1 MATLART
8 ALLLVTVLAVVFAL
22 MQGGGRLFFAKIHEF
37 EDRVNAHL
45 AKTGVAV
52 EGLAGSWRHLNPSV
66 SATTVTF
73 GGGELKGLDVELD
86 VLESLWRNRLVA
98 RRLRVE
104 SALLRFVRTRS
115 GWRLDGEAGDTELG
129 EFLKHSDEVSFA
141 GLLELAGYSA
151 TGTVRAEVEATNRGD
166 RHRWRAIVVPE
177 SGSPRVN
184 NGGGAPGEECGCVFV
199 DLDMTDVGGT
209 VPAGNARF
217 LVDDVSLAGELA
229 QALALPDVLLA
240 VDGKWTGDGSSAA
253 AVADARVSGGEAGP
267 LTAVGT
273 TVARS
278 VGRDGAYRG
287 VSSLQVTAGDAFL
300 DLEGI
305 GVSADAAGVG
315 FWFAGVDIAV
325 LNSLLAAGLGPHGHW
340 FEGVAAEGR
349 LGAVRAHLS
358 ERGLAY
364 EARLDSLSMSNYQG
378 VPELANGCGHLRG
391 HLQGFRVDF
400 RCEALRFGLPRH
412 FDNPWDYD
420 AGSGDVTFW
429 FEPGY
434 LGVRGN
440 VQVAL
445 GTAAAGGGFSLTR
458 PRDSF
463 DGQFV
468 LLGLADGLPAGV
480 IKRHLPQGLGRD
492 LKAWLRSSLVDG
504 QLNSASAAFH
514 GHTQT
519 RPGLPNR
526 RFEVTGLVV
535 DGTVDYH
542 VDWPP
547 AEGLHGSVTI
557 TGEEA
562 RGRVAEGVLFG
573 GEIRDSDIRVPL
585 RGGYVDMTLH
595 ARAAAA
601 RALEF
606 VRTTPLAEELHFVS
620 ESWRADGAL
629 GIDGDLRI
637 PIDDASGPA
646 DLDLGFEVDDVTL
659 DLVDLKLLF
668 GGLNGNAR
676 FQSPHHFSSSGLEG
690 SLFGFPV
697 EISAA
702 ASEEANILD
711 FRGTGAVADVY
722 RILETHEFPLAA
734 GVFGFDARLRAFAD
748 PSRALELDV
757 DSDGVG
763 IAVNLPPPL
772 HKSATQPGRVDVEMV
787 FDDDYTRAVV
797 RGEAFEGWLH
807 LRDDVLARGS
817 IGIGVP
823 PGPQDITSSHV
834 RLSGHL
840 ETIRL
845 EGEAS
850 ELLPETVPW
859 RLDRLSAGSVWLR
872 DIELTAVA
880 LNGIVGKDG
889 FAIGIDSNEVR
900 GTVVLEGEEPVLLSL
915 DEVRVSGEES
925 DGDLL
930 DVSILDQVPAADVTI
945 ARVLLGDDDYGAW
958 AFGVRPDDGVIRLTG
973 LVGHIKGMQI
983 EAEDDLVW
991 AGESDASLFRGRVT
1005 ASDLALVLP
1014 QWDYAPSVEST
1025 SVSIE
1030 AAVEWPGSPLNFEL
1044 GELTGSMGMAIETGR
1059 FLEVDEAAGARI
1071 LSLLNFA
1078 NIARRLQLD
1087 FSDVFDKGI
1096 GFDHVRANGEL
1107 HRGVLSFTEP
1117 MEIHGP
1123 GSDFRINGTVDL
1135 ADGALDNEMIVTLP
1149 LSSNL
1154 PWYAWLAT
1162 AEPVTAVGVL
1172 VGSEIFKEQIQTL
1185 SSARY
1190 RITGTIEDP
1199 NLEFVDIFRSEMD
1212 RPGEEE

>member
-22 MQGGGRLFFAKIHEF
+22 AQGGGRLFFANIHEF

-45 AKTGVAV
+45 AKTGAAV

-66 SATTVTF
+66 SAATVTF
-73 GGGELKGLDVELD
+73 GGGELKGLEIELD
-86 VLESLWRNRLVA
+86 ILESLWRNRLVA
-98 RRLRVE
+98 RRLHVE

-129 EFLKHSDEVSFA
+129 EFLKHTDEVSFA
-141 GLLELAGYSA
+141 GLLELAGYAA

-166 RHRWRAIVVPE
+166 RHRWRAMIVPE
-177 SGSPRVN
+177 SESPEIN
-184 NGGGAPGEECGCVFV
+184 AESGASGEDCGCVFV
-199 DLDMTDVGGT
+199 DLDIRDVGGA
-209 VPAGNARF
+209 VPSGSARF
-217 LVDDVSLAGELA
+217 FVDDMSLAGELA
-229 QALALPDVLLA
+229 RALALPDLLLA
-240 VDGKWTGDGSSAA
+240 VDGKWTGDGNSAA
-253 AVADARVSGGEAGP
+253 TMANARISGPGETP
-267 LTAVGT
+267 LTVVAT
-273 TVARS
+273 TAARS

-287 VSSLQVTAGDAFL
+287 VSSLHATAGGASL
-300 DLEGI
+300 DLDGI
-305 GVSADAAGVG
+305 GVSADADGVG

-325 LNSLLAAGLGPHGHW
+325 LNSLLAAGLGTHGHW

-349 LGAVRAHLS
+349 LAAVRAHLS
-358 ERGLAY
+358 GRGLAY
-364 EARLDSLSMSNYQG
+364 EARLDAISMSNYQG
-378 VPELANGCGHLRG
+378 VPELANGCGMLRG
-391 HLQGFRVDF
+391 HLQGFRIDF
-400 RCEALRFGLPRH
+400 SCDGLRFGLPRH
-412 FDNPWDYD
+412 FDNPWEYD
-420 AGSGDVTFW
+420 VGSGDVTFW

-458 PRDSF
+458 PRDPF
-463 DGQFV
+463 DGQFI
-468 LLGLADGLPAGV
+468 LLGLADGLPAGL
-480 IKRHLPQGLGRD
+480 IRDHLPQGLDDG
-492 LKAWLRSSLVDG
+492 LKAWLRSSLVAG
-504 QLNSASAAFH
+504 QLNSASTVFH
-514 GHTQT
+514 GQT
-519 RPGLPNR
+519 RPRAELPNR
-526 RFEVTGLVV
+526 RFEVAGLVV

-542 VDWPP
+542 ADWPP
-547 AEGLHGSVTI
+547 LEGVHGNVTI

-562 RGRVAEGVLFG
+562 RGRVVEGVLFG
-573 GEIRDSDIRVPL
+573 GEIRNSDIRVPL
-585 RGGYVDMTLH
+585 LGGYVDIALN
-595 ARAAAA
+595 ARTDAA
-601 RALEF
+601 RALDF
-606 VRTTPLAEELHFVS
+606 VRDTPLSEELHFVS
-620 ESWRADGAL
+620 ESWRAEGVL

-637 PIDDASGPA
+637 PVDDDSGPV
-646 DLDLGFEVDDVTL
+646 DLDLGFEVDGVTL

-668 GGLNGNAR
+668 DGLNGNAR
-676 FQSPHHFSSSGLEG
+676 FQSPHHFSSAGIDG
-690 SLFGFPV
+690 ILFGFPV
-697 EISAA
+697 AITAA
-702 ASEEANILD
+702 ASEDANVLD
-711 FRGTGAVADVY
+711 FRGRGAVADIY
-722 RILETHEFPLAA
+722 RILETHEVPVAA

-748 PSRALELDV
+748 PSRALELDLG
-757 DSDGVG
+757 SDGVG

-772 HKSATQPGRVDVEMV
+772 HKSARQPGPVDVEMV
-787 FDDDYTRAVV
+787 FDDDYTRAAV
-797 RGEAFEGWLH
+797 RSESFEGWFH
-807 LRDDVLARGS
+807 VRDGVLARGA

-823 PGPQDITSSHV
+823 PGPPDITSSHV

-840 ETIRL
+840 ETIQL
-845 EGEAS
+845 EGDAS
-850 ELLPETVPW
+850 EVMPETVPW
-859 RLDRLSAGSVWLR
+859 RLDRLSVGSVWLG
-872 DIELTAVA
+872 DIELTDAA

-889 FAIGIDSNEVR
+889 VAIGIDSNEVR
-900 GTVVLEGEEPVLLSL
+900 GTVVLEGEQPVLLSL

-930 DVSILDQVPAADVTI
+930 DVSLFDQVPAADVTI
-945 ARVLLGDDDYGAW
+945 ARVLVGDDDYGAW
-958 AFGVRPDDGVIRLTG
+958 AFGVRPGDGVIRLTG
-973 LVGHIKGMQI
+973 LMGDIKGMHI
-983 EAEDDLVW
+983 EADDDLVW
-991 AGESDASLFRGRVT
+991 TGESDASLFRGRVT
-1005 ASDLALVLP
+1005 AGDLGLVLP

-1025 SVSIE
+1025 SVDIE

-1044 GELTGSMGMAIETGR
+1044 GELTGSMRMAIETGR

-1107 HRGVLSFTEP
+1107 DGGVLSFTEP

-1154 PWYAWLAT
+1154 PWYAWIAT

-1172 VGSEIFKEQIQTL
+1172 VGREIFKEQIQTL

-1212 RPGEEE
+1212 RPGEVE